1 MELISPLLM
10 MSLIVWGWSK
20 SVEEHFFMEF
30 PVNVTL
36 PVFRDEYLTPRSLLE
51 FCPPQKLLSIQVRNF
66 FGVKIFIKLVFF
78 FEHQV

>member
-20 SVEEHFFMEF
+20 SVEENFFMEF
-30 PVNVTL
+30 PVNVT
-36 PVFRDEYLTPRSLLE
+36 PPIFRDEYLTPRSLLE

-66 FGVKIFIKLVFF
+66 LWVKIFIKLFVF

>member
-20 SVEEHFFMEF
+20 SVEENFFMEF

-36 PVFRDEYLTPRSLLE
+36 PVFRDEYLTPRGLLE

-66 FGVKIFIKLVFF
+66 LWVKIFIKIVVF